1 MKWINLL
8 KFKHF
13 LYFFVKNKILQYRR
27 ILMKSILTIFAAILA
42 LTASARTVTYE
53 VGLFDQISQ
62 FGDLN
67 IVYTCNPDSVG
78 LATFESDDSVD
89 FTEALELTNNKG
101 KLTIKEVPGHQ
112 LGQIP
117 TIHVYSGSINH
128 IKSEGKGSVTAFL
141 AAATPTF
148 SVSLTGNGRVVCE
161 NINSTDVSA
170 SITTGNGT
178 IALRGKCTDA
188 SYRLVGTGTIQA
200 DGLAAKNVKC
210 TAAGTGTIGCDA
222 SLTLDL
228 RTLGSTKV
236 YYTGNPEIKKIG
248 NPKIYPL
255 SPKSNLNDMQRT
267 PLTVDEEDDDVTV
280 VTIGDEEDE
289 IEIVDVE
296 TVNVSESG
304 SESDPDEEEEGTEE
318 ETEEEIPDEE

>member
-1 MKWINLL
+1 
-8 KFKHF
+8 
-13 LYFFVKNKILQYRR
+13 
-27 ILMKSILTIFAAILA
+27 MKSILVILA
-42 LTASARTVTYE
+42 AALALAVSARTVTYE

-67 IVYTCNPDSVG
+67 IIYSSNPDSIG
-78 LATFESDDSVD
+78 LATFECDDAVD
-89 FTEALELTNNKG
+89 YTDALELTNNKG

-117 TIHVYSGSINH
+117 VIHVYSGSINH
-128 IKSEGKGSVTAFL
+128 VKSEGKGSVIAYL

-148 SVSLTGNGRVVCE
+148 SVSLTGNGRIVCE

-188 SYRLVGTGTIQA
+188 SYKLVGTGTIQA

-222 SLTLDL
+222 ALTLDL
-228 RTLGSTKV
+228 RALGSTKV

-255 SPKSNLNDMQRT
+255 SPKSKLNDMQRT
-267 PLTVDEEDDDVTV
+267 PLAVDEDDDDVTV
-280 VTIGDEEDE
+280 VTLDDDEEE
-289 IEIVDVE
+289 IEVVEIE
-296 TVNVSESG
+296 TVKISEP
-304 SESDPDEEEEGTEE
+304 ETEAVPDEEEEGDEE
-318 ETEEEIPDEE
+318 IEEIPDEE